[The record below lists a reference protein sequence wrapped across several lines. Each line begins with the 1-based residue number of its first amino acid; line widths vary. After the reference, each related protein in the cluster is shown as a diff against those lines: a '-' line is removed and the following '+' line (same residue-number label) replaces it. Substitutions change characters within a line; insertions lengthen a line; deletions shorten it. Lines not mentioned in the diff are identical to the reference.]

1 MFLVLIFIESSRTGF
16 EPVLAGISVPGNLE
30 NTVCL
35 KILEPDYQKD
45 LSADGGPSTAS
56 MVNTFNISL
65 SYI

>member
-1 MFLVLIFIESSRTGF
+1 MFLVLISVESSGTGF

-30 NTVCL
+30 NTLCL
-35 KILEPDYQKD
+35 KILEPDDQKD
-45 LSADGGPSTAS
+45 LSVDGGPSTAS